1 MAKKEIIK
9 EENEN
14 LKETNEKEKTLTKNQ
29 KGKKIIQI
37 CLIAVLLIVVFV
49 VVFILTGGYK
59 VSLEDK
65 LSKSLTNMGKE
76 FYTDFYYKEISANKT
91 SAEISDFLS
100 KYKDVGIKINLDNL
114 SRYNEEDNENKI
126 KEFKNEDGKECNKT
140 NTKAI
145 IYPKSPYGEKDFT
158 IEVELDCG
166 FKTEEK

>member
-9 EENEN
+9 KENEN
-14 LKETNEKEKTLTKNQ
+14 LKEIKEKEKTLTKNQ
-29 KGKKIIQI
+29 KGKKIAKI
-37 CLIAVLLIVVFV
+37 CLIAVLLIIVFV
-49 VVFILTGGYK
+49 VVFILTSYK

-91 SAEISDFLS
+91 SKEISDFLS
-100 KYKDVGIKINLDNL
+100 RYKDMGIKINLDNL
-114 SRYNEEDNENKI
+114 LKYNEEGNKNKI

-158 IEVELDCG
+158 IEIELDCE
-166 FKTEEK
+166 FKIEEK